1 MTTDNVKVIARN
13 RQARHD
19 YEIIDTLEAGM
30 ILMGSEIKSIRA
42 ARINLREGY
51 VQIDENGEVWLMN
64 VHISTYDQASIYGHE
79 PLRPRKLLLH
89 KKEIVRLQRQVQVK
103 GMTIIPLQVHL
114 KQGRA
119 KVELGIARGKK

>member
-1 MTTDNVKVIARN
+1 
-13 RQARHD
+13 
-19 YEIIDTLEAGM
+19 M

-119 KVELGIARGKK
+119 KVELGIARGKKQYDKRETLRRKDADRQIERAVRERYG